1 VRELCI
7 LGLQAEKSPQLK
19 ELADRLVGRD
29 QVSLAERPFVLIP
42 LGFLTS
48 PFLIGLR
55 LASDFGCFPRGMS

>member
-1 VRELCI
+1 MKPARWFSLRRALSGI
-7 LGLQAEKSPQLK
+7 TSSAEI
-19 ELADRLVGRD
+19 RYR
-29 QVSLAERPFVLIP
+29 SLNDLFVLIP